1 MPETS
6 TYTYTRE
13 APIVADVDVLV
24 IGGGPAGIGAAVASA
39 RNGASTILVERY
51 GFLGGNATASLV
63 GPFMTSY
70 SADGKTQ
77 LVRGVFD
84 ELVRRMEQTGG
95 AIHPSKVPS
104 SISRSAYMKHGHIG
118 VTPFDPESMKLASA
132 ELCLEA
138 GVTLMLHTSF
148 VDPILEPKTDREN
161 VGAVRGAVLH
171 SKEGL
176 QAVRAA
182 TTIDCSADAD
192 VAARAGVPFKQGR
205 DSDGLVQP
213 ATMFFRVGNVDR
225 GPVDAYFREHP
236 EEIEGRMAF
245 SSCIKAAQANGDYT
259 IPRERLSMYESPQEG
274 VWRVNVS
281 RVLGVDGTRVADL
294 TRAEIEG
301 RRQVL
306 EIYAFLRKYVPGFDN
321 CILIDTAAQIGV
333 RETRRIEGEYTL
345 TLDDLIAGRDFE
357 DTIAYC
363 AYPIDIH
370 DPKGAGGGISNRG
383 ETANAYQIPYRCL
396 VPLKVDQLL
405 VAGRCVSAT
414 HEALGGI
421 RVMPPSFAMGEAA
434 GTAAALALR
443 EGVPPRKVPLG
454 WLRDTLR
461 GQGAYVGPDR

>member
-1 MPETS
+1 MPETL
-6 TYTYTRE
+6 TYTRE
-13 APIVADVDVLV
+13 TPIVADVDVLV
-24 IGGGPAGIGAAVASA
+24 VGGGPAGIGAAVASA
-39 RNGASTILVERY
+39 RNGARTILIERY

-63 GPFMTSY
+63 GPFMTSF

-77 LVRGVFD
+77 LVQGIFD
-84 ELVRRMEQTGG
+84 ELVRRMESTGG

-118 VTPFDPESMKLASA
+118 VTPFDPEAMKLASA

-138 GVTLMLHTSF
+138 GVRLMLHTSF
-148 VDPILEPKTDREN
+148 VDTIVED
-161 VGAVRGAVLH
+161 GAVCGAIVH

-176 QAVRAA
+176 QAIRAA

-192 VAARAGVPFKQGR
+192 VAVRAGAAFKQGR

-213 ATMFFRVGNVDR
+213 ATMFFRVGNVER
-225 GPVDAYFREHP
+225 AKVDAYFREHP
-236 EEIEGRMAF
+236 EEIEQRMAF
-245 SSCIKAAQANGDYT
+245 SSCIRAAQANGDYT

-281 RVLGVDGTRVADL
+281 RVLGVDGTKVEDL

-306 EIYAFLRKYVPGFDN
+306 EIYSFLRKYVPGFEN
-321 CILIDTAAQIGV
+321 CTLIDTAAQIGV

-345 TLDDLIAGRDFE
+345 TLDDLITGRDFP

-363 AYPIDIH
+363 AYPVDIH

-383 ETANAYQIPYRCL
+383 ETANMYQIPYRSL
-396 VPLKVDQLL
+396 VPVAVEQLL

-434 GTAAALALR
+434 GTAAALAIK
-443 EGVPPRKVPLG
+443 EGVPPRRVPVP
-454 WLRDTLR
+454 WLRQTLR
-461 GQGAYVGPDR
+461 EHGAYVGPDR